1 MLPTQEYQDAAQGE
15 FEQRWSAGRW
25 RLVIEDSSSDNVL
38 EGRGEAPVVGE
49 PQDLAPEER
58 ASGARRTAAT

>member
-1 MLPTQEYQDAAQGE
+1 MLPTREYQDAAQGE
-15 FEQRWSAGRW
+15 FEQRLSAGRW

-38 EGRGEAPVVGE
+38 EGRAPVVCE